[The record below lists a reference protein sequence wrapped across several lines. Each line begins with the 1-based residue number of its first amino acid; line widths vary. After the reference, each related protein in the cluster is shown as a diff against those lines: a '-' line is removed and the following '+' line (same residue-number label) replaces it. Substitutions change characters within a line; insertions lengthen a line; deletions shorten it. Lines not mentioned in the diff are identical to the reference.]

1 MRLMLHNRELYFP
14 MGLTHFLRKKK
25 WVFRKKS
32 LQKQPRP
39 QKEFSITC
47 IRDNVLSCSGLI
59 AAVEFQVWLKDKMQL
74 TLLLKYYVLKRRG
87 IITLYSTLLASKEPL
102 GDCLRNYS
110 HLPTPGNS
118 PWTWKER
125 AQSLLQS
132 SHCLSSFLKPSFA
145 ARDENNTRAGRAQS
159 WLHPREPG

>member
-1 MRLMLHNRELYFP
+1 MLHNRELYFP

-32 LQKQPRP
+32 LQKQPHP

-118 PWTWKER
+118 P
-125 AQSLLQS
+125 
-132 SHCLSSFLKPSFA
+132 
-145 ARDENNTRAGRAQS
+145 
-159 WLHPREPG
+159 